1 MFQQFDDH
9 ELYGAYCWNE
19 ALSSAFFRL
28 ISTVEVLLRN
38 RIHSTLSLHASGN
51 SHASFDWYNHIALP
65 SKSSDKVRHVTH
77 YYRRRSRTWH
87 PRTPAL
93 SPNDVVSK
101 MTFGFWPKLLDVHN
115 VPWADYLPSMLPGHR
130 HRQVAQWSSLRSQDA
145 FYMRLDVINKLRN
158 RIAHFE
164 PIWKQKELLEERR
177 ARRGLPPPT
186 VIEQRPST
194 PSECIQR
201 LDLLKKRTLELLYW
215 LSPERHDDFKGSY
228 VSSHLDWLC
237 TESALKSY
245 AQMQAGIEL
254 PMTEF
259 SRCLSSIT
267 KKSVKVS
274 VTRNNRR
281 VGTFY
286 SGF

>member
-1 MFQQFDDH
+1 MFRHFDDH

-38 RIHSTLSLHASGN
+38 RFHSTLSLHASGN

-65 SKSSDKVRHVTH
+65 SKSSDKVMHVTH
-77 YYRRRSRTWH
+77 YRRRGRTWH
-87 PRTPAL
+87 PKRPAL

-101 MTFGFWPKLLDVHN
+101 MTFGFWPKLLDVHS
-115 VPWADYLPSMLPGHR
+115 VPWANHFPSMLPGHR
-130 HRQVAQWSSLRSQDA
+130 HRQVAQWSSLRSRDA
-145 FYMRLDVINKLRN
+145 FYMRLDLINKLRN

-164 PIWKQKELLEERR
+164 PIWKQKQLFEERR
-177 ARRGLPPPT
+177 QRSGLPAPM

-201 LDLLKKRTLELLYW
+201 LDLLKSRTLELLYW
-215 LSPERHDDFKGSY
+215 LSPERYDDFKSSY
-228 VSSHLDWLC
+228 VSSHLNWLC
-237 TESALKSY
+237 TQSALDSY

-254 PMTEF
+254 PMTKF
-259 SRCLSSIT
+259 SRDLSSIT
-267 KKSVKVS
+267 KKRAKVT
-274 VTRNNRR
+274 VTKNSES